1 MLRNKVDCKY
11 NPAQYDEAFESI
23 PIYCRQCVI
32 FSPDSPNDKLCH
44 CNRMKQEHSKEYD
57 LSISNEK
64 WKLDTHTNKIPLKQQ
79 GVSIVNGA
87 SYVRCDI
94 ETDPTLIET
103 ILLDIW
109 QIPRPA
115 LLMQIT
121 GGHKYFKLRGHMQVT
136 FLDDLVKFVSKSNT
150 WLFTNAANVGIV
162 QFIGQ
167 TIRKRKLTKPQDKTV
182 TIGVCN
188 YGCIKNLND
197 FQRLEQNEFVE
208 EMPTIEDQNL
218 KNFHQGRFGEQSVEM
233 NHTHFIFLDD
243 GTLRRFDIGDYRT
256 RLAKTIANGRVKQVL
271 PLPIVTLLFEGG
283 EDSVRSIYND
293 LRRNIPVII
302 INNTGR
308 IADFLVRWLSRTQ
321 EMDLDVNWTTAI
333 NIDDETDT
341 RIALNGTFKRRDSIT
356 PMPSDN
362 SHRSNRNRLLHK
374 FDKYISTMTDELVQ
388 AVNGIDRDRSTKVIK
403 SDGLKKV
410 NMDILLMILYCL
422 QPTVRGKISVFN
434 FNKGEKLSE
443 TILRSIC
450 KSVLIKVH
458 MKKLNTN
465 RADQFVPYLDY
476 LLELALDWDCINTA
490 KEWIVQDSL
499 DNIYDKKSIFSR
511 ALIKQ
516 RHRFIHYFIQLG
528 FEIDEL
534 FFHPKSNPFAAR
546 NNNKENKRYKEFISL
561 LYTEEAINRE
571 DWLLRNAVKTTNDHN
586 RKVISSTD
594 DLNRLFQSVIG
605 GYMKAIYYDSQI
617 EEQEDRMGV
626 KRFTNIISPIHDI
639 EQGQLIGTD
648 AGYKQLAKD
657 YIIRDLFLWSIVM
670 NYMDLAKVFL
680 AHMKDRICGSLIA
693 TEILS
698 HLRDTSSDAV
708 YGDKKIVLTRWIN
721 YFEQYAINC
730 MDLCFKNDPNMA
742 QILAIQRV
750 EMFGDVTCLQVA
762 DDANS
767 KRFASHPCCRQAE
780 NSIWYDKL
788 HSDQFH
794 LRYYIGQLIGTW
806 TLGLLAPI
814 FTRFRTVHQTPLP
827 TEPTLQPYGINY
839 CDPYAINHFEG
850 KIKKTCY
857 QIWQFHQSLH
867 IKFTYHHVQYMTF
880 LFLFSY
886 VLLFHFD
893 PIRDDHPKIH
903 STEIIVIIAVTC
915 MLIEEIR
922 IFFNQ
927 DSLSF
932 FGKCYSYFRYFFK
945 QLCMISFVLFYTGL
959 ILRFVA
965 NGNSVTFQTARII
978 MGYDLWLWWMRSLQ
992 FIIVNPYLGPHLV
1005 SIGKMLKNLSFFA
1018 ILIAIVM
1025 TAYGVASR
1033 SMAFYGT
1040 FEFNGREILRSVLY
1054 PVYYLLYTNLSGEL
1068 NGLDESTFIILSIA
1082 THCLLAFHMLLINV
1096 LLVNLL
1102 IAMFNKSFQDVQSI
1116 QSDIWNYQQ
1125 YAVVREY
1132 YDRPPL
1138 FLPFST
1144 IFDII
1149 AIVKMFYHWY
1159 LRVRYNYANPLQRVF
1174 KVIAVRPELELAWQE
1189 FESASTYAYAQRE
1202 ALAMN
1207 DRTVIHN
1214 NSTSRDSNTN
1224 GDRCDSIVRRD
1235 HTSVVQLRNEF
1246 KAAIRDVRNDIRLI
1260 VKHK

>member
-1 MLRNKVDCKY
+1 MLRNKIECKY
-11 NPAQYDEAFESI
+11 NPAQYDEAFKAV
-23 PIYCRQCVI
+23 PINCRRCVM
-32 FSPDSPNDKLCH
+32 FSPDHSDEQFCH
-44 CNRMKQEHSKEYD
+44 CNRMRRDHPI
-57 LSISNEK
+57 ISSNPHQP
-64 WKLDTHTNKIPLKQQ
+64 WRIDTHTERIFTKEQ
-79 GVSIVNGA
+79 GVSLVNGA
-87 SYVRCDI
+87 LYVRCDI
-94 ETDPTLIET
+94 ETDPTIIKG

-109 QIPRPA
+109 HMPIPA

-121 GGHKYFKLRGHMQVT
+121 GGHKYFKLRGNMQVA
-136 FLDDLVKFVSKSNT
+136 FLDDLVRFISKSNT

-162 QFIGQ
+162 HLIGQ
-167 TIRKRKLTKPQDKTV
+167 TIRKRRLTKPLHKTV
-182 TIGVCN
+182 AIGVCN
-188 YGCIKNLND
+188 YGFVKNIGD
-197 FQRLEQNEFVE
+197 FQRLEVE
-208 EMPTIEDQNL
+208 KSFEEAMGTEDRDLNDL
-218 KNFHQGRFGEQSVEM
+218 NQGRSGGQRLEM

-243 GTLRRFDIGDYRT
+243 GTIRRFETGDYRT
-256 RLAKTIANGRVKQVL
+256 RLAKTIASRQTTQEL
-271 PLPIVTLLFEGG
+271 PIPIVTVLFEGG

-308 IADFLVRWLSRTQ
+308 IADFFVRWLARTQ
-321 EMDLDVNWTTAI
+321 EMDLDANWTVPLD
-333 NIDDETDT
+333 IDREIFVQQNSTCSPLSTDE
-341 RIALNGTFKRRDSIT
+341 
-356 PMPSDN
+356 
-362 SHRSNRNRLLHK
+362 SNRHRLSKK
-374 FDKYISTMTDELVQ
+374 FEKYLSAMTDELVQ
-388 AVNGIDRDRSTKVIK
+388 AVNGIDRDRSIKVIK
-403 SDGLKKV
+403 TDTLKKI
-410 NMDILLMILYCL
+410 NPDILLMVLYCL
-422 QPTVRGKISVFN
+422 QPTVRAKISIFN
-434 FNKGEKLSE
+434 VNKGETLPD

-450 KSVLIKVH
+450 KSVVIKAH
-458 MKKLNTN
+458 QNLRLNKTE
-465 RADQFVPYLDY
+465 RPVAYLDY
-476 LLELALDWDCINTA
+476 LLELAIDWDCINTA
-490 KEWIVQDSL
+490 RELIVQDLL
-499 DNIYDKKSIFSR
+499 DNIYNKKAIFLR
-511 ALIKQ
+511 ALTKQ
-516 RHRFIHYFIQLG
+516 RHRFIHYFIHLG
-528 FEIDEL
+528 FKIDEI

-546 NNNKENKRYKEFISL
+546 EHSKTNKRYDEFISL
-561 LYTEEAINRE
+561 LYTNEAINRE
-571 DWLLRNAVKTTNDHN
+571 DWMLRNIFKTTNDKN
-586 RKVISSTD
+586 RRIISSTD
-594 DLNRLFQSVIG
+594 DLNKLFQKVIG
-605 GYMKAIYYDSQI
+605 SYVKSLYYDSQI

-626 KRFTNIISPIHDI
+626 KRFTNIISPAHDI

-648 AGYKQLAKD
+648 ASYKQLARD

-670 NYMDLAKVFL
+670 NHMELAKVFL
-680 AHMKDRICGSLIA
+680 AHMKDRICGALIA

-698 HLRDTSSDAV
+698 HLRDNSSDAV
-708 YGDKKIVLTRWIN
+708 YGDKKVRLTLWIN
-721 YFEQYAINC
+721 YFEQYAIDC
-730 MDLCFKNDPNMA
+730 MDLCFQNDPNMA
-742 QILAIQRV
+742 QLLTVQRV

-814 FTRFRTVHQTPLP
+814 FTRFRTINPTQLP
-827 TEPTLQPYGINY
+827 TEPTLQSYGINY

-850 KIKKTCY
+850 KFMQTIY
-857 QIWQFHQSLH
+857 QIWKFHQSLH
-867 IKFTYHHVQYMTF
+867 IKFTYHHVQYITF

-893 PIRDDHPKIH
+893 PLLDDHSTIH
-903 STEIIVIIAVTC
+903 STEMLVIAAVTC

-922 IFFNQ
+922 IFFKQ

-932 FGKCYSYFRYFFK
+932 RGKCYSYFRYFFK
-945 QLCMISFVLFYTGL
+945 QLCVISFVLFYIGL
-959 ILRFVA
+959 ILRFAAVGDSA
-965 NGNSVTFQTARII
+965 TFQTARII

-1040 FEFNGREILRSVLY
+1040 FAFNGREILRSVLY

-1068 NGLDESTFIILSIA
+1068 SGLDEAADVITSIA
-1082 THCLLAFHMLLINV
+1082 THVLLAFHMLLINV

-1132 YDRPPL
+1132 FDRPSL

-1149 AIVKMFYHWY
+1149 AIVKMLYHWY

-1189 FESASTYAYAQRE
+1189 FESASTYAYAQCE
-1202 ALAMN
+1202 ALVKVN
-1207 DRTVIHN
+1207 QTIIN
-1214 NSTSRDSNTN
+1214 KNSTLQES
-1224 GDRCDSIVRRD
+1224 GEDRSANNVRKNSD
-1235 HTSVVQLRNEF
+1235 TIIQLRNEF
-1246 KAAIRDVRNDIRLI
+1246 RAAIRDLRNDIQLI
-1260 VKHK
+1260 VKQK